1 MSSDNELKVKAISE
15 MSTELT
21 VPGDKSVSHRAA
33 IIAGLSN
40 GPCRIRNYLPSED
53 CLNTLRAMESL
64 GVKCD
69 YIETNEYGPIELII
83 HGRRMQLKDAG
94 GPIDCGNSGT
104 GMRLLAGVLAGQ
116 SFPSTLT
123 GDESLSTRPMGRI
136 IKPLEQM
143 GAHIVTK
150 GEKEGCAPLEFDGS
164 MLEPIRYVMP
174 VASAQ
179 VKSAVL
185 LAGLFAKGKTTVVQP
200 ATTRDHTERMLAK
213 FRVRTVQKG
222 NEITIYGGQQ
232 PEAVDID
239 VPGDIS
245 SAAFWIVA
253 AAALP
258 HSKLLVQ
265 NVGLNPTR
273 TALLNVLL
281 RMGARIKDVIRTPD
295 DDGEPAGNLEVL
307 GSNLRGTEIRKEEV
321 PNLIDEIPVLAVAG
335 ALAQGRMVIRNASE
349 LRVKETDR
357 ITAVV
362 ENLRAMGAD
371 VTEYGDGLR
380 VVGGNKLRGA
390 TLDCFGDH
398 RIAMAFAIAGLF
410 AEGETVIT
418 NTECIATS
426 YPGFTD
432 ALNKIRN
439 KKR

>member
-1 MSSDNELKVKAISE
+1 
-15 MSTELT
+15 
-21 VPGDKSVSHRAA
+21 
-33 IIAGLSN
+33 
-40 GPCRIRNYLPSED
+40 
-53 CLNTLRAMESL
+53 
-64 GVKCD
+64 
-69 YIETNEYGPIELII
+69 
-83 HGRRMQLKDAG
+83 
-94 GPIDCGNSGT
+94 
-104 GMRLLAGVLAGQ
+104 
-116 SFPSTLT
+116 
-123 GDESLSTRPMGRI
+123 
-136 IKPLEQM
+136 
-143 GAHIVTK
+143 
-150 GEKEGCAPLEFDGS
+150 
-164 MLEPIRYVMP
+164 
-174 VASAQ
+174 
-179 VKSAVL
+179 
-185 LAGLFAKGKTTVVQP
+185 LFAKGKTTVVQP

-371 VTEYGDGLR
+371 VTEYEDGLR

-398 RIAMAFAIAGLF
+398 RIAMAFTIAGLF